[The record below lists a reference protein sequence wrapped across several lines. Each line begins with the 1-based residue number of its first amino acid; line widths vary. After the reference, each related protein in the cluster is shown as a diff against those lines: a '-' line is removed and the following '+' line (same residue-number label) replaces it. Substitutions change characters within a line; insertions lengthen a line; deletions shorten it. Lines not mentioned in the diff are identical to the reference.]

1 MNQKATNQPIYSLE
15 IDCKGREVTG
25 YEDVLPW
32 CCYGTIEAEGNTLDE
47 LMESATVN
55 MVDQDG
61 GDLRVERAD
70 ESWMQDLI
78 ADAFEQKYAN

>member
-1 MNQKATNQPIYSLE
+1 MSKPLYTLE
-15 IDCKGREVTG
+15 IDCKGRVVEG

-32 CCYGTIEAEGNTLDE
+32 CAYGTIETQGNTLDE
-47 LMESATVN
+47 LMDSATVN
-55 MVDQDG
+55 LVDQDG
-61 GDLRVERAD
+61 GDLRVAPAD